1 MTHFQLCRLCQS
13 GRAPPM
19 LARQAEALKS
29 KFLQEILCPVSLL
42 RQTGSGLVG
51 RGVAEGDLI
60 AGLDGA
66 AGVHQ
71 AAPAL
76 YADLNKKN
84 CQSSMFT
91 IIVSFLLYLFFFTYH
106 LLFKTLFHEK
116 RQGKGNSYSFI
127 VPCSDIHSLLK
138 K

>member
-19 LARQAEALKS
+19 LARQAEALKA

-71 AAPAL
+71 AAAAFN
-76 YADLNKKN
+76 ADLNKKDV
-84 CQSSMFT
+84 QLSMFT
-91 IIVSFLLYLFFFTYH
+91 IIVSFFYFVSIFFF
-106 LLFKTLFHEK
+106 LSLII
-116 RQGKGNSYSFI
+116 QNSFS
-127 VPCSDIHSLLK
+127 
-138 K
+138 